1 MRLSLLIFHRKL
13 VGTGVFRIVVGNPVF
28 PFCFLVFWGLFKH
41 IYIRTWSSWAAGA
54 GGGGETLGGQKK
66 RLDLEM
72 GYDKLRIGSS
82 LRLLNILYVWLL
94 FLGGLP

>member
-1 MRLSLLIFHRKL
+1 VIL
-13 VGTGVFRIVVGNPVF
+13 
-28 PFCFLVFWGLFKH
+28 
-41 IYIRTWSSWAAGA
+41 AAGAGGA